1 MILRVRMSNLVI
13 HLAWATALAVMFSP
27 VAAAQVFNPD
37 EVMTQPVRTIED
49 PELITFSTDVQLVSV
64 PVVVQGPKGEYVHG
78 LEKSDFLLFDNE
90 APQEILEFD
99 VSFQPISMVICV
111 QSSDRLADDMLDQVK
126 KTAYLFTQQVL
137 GEFGEAAIIGFDSR
151 IKVISDFSSD
161 PKEIAKSLQSIRT
174 GASGIR
180 VSDAV
185 YEGMRMLRRRPESH
199 KRVVVV
205 IAEGQDNGSSIGL
218 GETLRTAQLS
228 NIQIYPIYLSTLKSR
243 FKKPPMPAASPY
255 PPGIDPIGAAPG
267 SVSTPTTYAQSNVVI
282 TPNVLPLVVDL
293 VIGIKNLIVKD
304 ALAVLAA
311 GTGGEKYKPL
321 TSNGLQQAI
330 ADIGEDL
337 HSQYLLTYEPNNL
350 NNSGIF
356 HKIEVRVP
364 YGNAKVRARPGYFFG
379 PRPVSDGDPAP

>member
-1 MILRVRMSNLVI
+1 MSKPLI
-13 HLAWATALAVMFSP
+13 HLALAAVLALALSP
-27 VAAAQVFNPD
+27 VAQPQAFDPD
-37 EVMTQPVRTIED
+37 EALTQPVRTVED

-64 PVVVQGPKGEYVHG
+64 PVVVQGKKGQYVNG
-78 LEKSDFLLFDNE
+78 LEKSDFLLFDND
-90 APQEILEFD
+90 APQEIIEFD

-111 QSSDRLADDMLDQVK
+111 QSSDRLAADMLDQVK

-151 IKVISDFSSD
+151 VKVISEFSSD
-161 PKEIAKSLQSIRT
+161 TKVINNALNSIRT

-185 YEGMRMLRRRPESH
+185 YEGIRMLRRKPENH

-228 NIQIYPIYLSTLKSR
+228 GIQIYPIYLSTLKSR
-243 FKKPPMPAASPY
+243 LKAPPMPKGSPY

-267 SVSTPTTYAQSNVVI
+267 SVSTPTTQQQSSYVV

-293 VIGIKNLIVKD
+293 VIGVKNLIFDD
-304 ALAVLAA
+304 ALEVLAA
-311 GTGGEKYKPL
+311 GTGGDTYKPI
-321 TSNGLQQAI
+321 TSEGLQESI
-330 ADIGEDL
+330 IKIGEDL
-337 HSQYLLTYEPNNL
+337 HSQYLLTYAPNNL
-350 NNSGIF
+350 NKSGIF
-356 HKIEVRVP
+356 HAIRVQVP
-364 YGNAKVRARPGYFFG
+364 YDGATVRSRPGYLFG
-379 PRPVSDGDPAP
+379 PRPVADGDPAP

>member
-1 MILRVRMSNLVI
+1 MSKSLI
-13 HLAWATALAVMFSP
+13 RLALAALF
-27 VAAAQVFNPD
+27 AAVLCPLAQPQAFDPD
-37 EVMTQPVRTIED
+37 EALTAPVVRTIED

-64 PVVVQGPKGEYVHG
+64 PVVVQGKKGEYVHG
-78 LEKSDFLLFDNE
+78 LEKSDFTLFDNNTR
-90 APQEILEFD
+90 QTILEFD

-111 QSSDRLADDMLDQVK
+111 QSSDRLADDMLDEVR

-151 IKVISDFSSD
+151 VKIISEFSND
-161 PKEIAKSLQSIRT
+161 PKEINKSLNSIRT

-185 YEGMRMLRRRPESH
+185 YEGIRLLRRRPENH

-228 NIQIYPIYLSTLKSR
+228 GIQIYPIYLSTLKSR
-243 FKKPPMPAASPY
+243 LKKPPMPAASPY

-267 SVSTPTTYAQSNVVI
+267 SVSTPTTQQQSNNVA

-293 VIGIKNLIVKD
+293 IIGVKNLMFQD

-311 GTGGEKYKPL
+311 GTGGDKYKPI
-321 TSNGLQQAI
+321 TSEGLQEAI
-330 ADIGEDL
+330 GSIGEDL
-337 HSQYLLTYEPNNL
+337 HSQYLLTYQPNNL
-350 NNSGIF
+350 NSSGIY
-356 HKIEVRVP
+356 HEIQVQVP
-364 YGNAKVRARPGYFFG
+364 YGDATVRSRHGYFFG
-379 PRPVSDGDPAP
+379 PRPVATGDPAP

>member
-1 MILRVRMSNLVI
+1 MRKLVI
-13 HLAWATALAVMFSP
+13 HMALAVALSVVLAP
-27 VAAAQVFNPD
+27 VVVAQVFNPD
-37 EVMTQPVRTIED
+37 EAMTAQPQVVEEQPYI
-49 PELITFSTDVQLVSV
+49 ITTDVEVVSV

-78 LEKSDFLLFDNE
+78 LEKSDFLIFDNQK
-90 APQEILEFD
+90 PQEVVGFD

-137 GEFGEAAIIGFDSR
+137 GEFGEAAVIGFDSR
-151 IKVISDFSSD
+151 VRIVSDFTSN

-185 YEGMRMLRRRPESH
+185 YEGMRMLRRKPESH

-205 IAEGQDNGSSIGL
+205 IAEGQDNGSQIRL
-218 GETLRTAQLS
+218 GETLRIAQLS

-267 SVSTPTTYAQSNVVI
+267 SVSTPTTQQQSSYVV
-282 TPNVLPLVVDL
+282 TPNVLPLIVDL

-304 ALAVLAA
+304 ALAVLAV
-311 GTGGEKYKPL
+311 GTGGEKYKPI
-321 TSNGLQQAI
+321 TSDGLQQAI
-330 ADIGEDL
+330 ANIGEDL
-337 HSQYLLTYEPNNL
+337 HSQYLLVYAPNNL
-350 NNSGIF
+350 NESGIF
-356 HKIEVRVP
+356 HEIEVRVP
-364 YGNAKVRARPGYFFG
+364 YGEAKVRARPGYFSG
-379 PRPVSDGDPAP
+379 PRPVADGDLIP